1 MSTSSAAAVTDV
13 SMSSSDVLPPSSSAA
28 LAAPLLP
35 NRSESPVLGASA
47 GPSYKEKFSGSLSS

>member
-1 MSTSSAAAVTDV
+1 MSTSSAAAATDV
-13 SMSSSDVLPPSSSAA
+13 SMSSSDVVSGATNPL
-28 LAAPLLP
+28 LLP

>member
-13 SMSSSDVLPPSSSAA
+13 SMSSSDVVVSGTTNPL
-28 LAAPLLP
+28 LLP

>member
-1 MSTSSAAAVTDV
+1 MSTSSAAAATDV
-13 SMSSSDVLPPSSSAA
+13 SMSSSDVVVVSGATNPL
-28 LAAPLLP
+28 LLP

>member
-13 SMSSSDVLPPSSSAA
+13 SMSSSDVVPPSSS